1 MGYSER
7 VKEIRHYFQLNQKE
21 FAELLNTART
31 ALSEYEG
38 GSREPSKDFFIAL
51 SNIGV
56 SIDWFVTGKGVPFLP
71 KADRLKRE
79 LFGGNNFYGK
89 KLQNEPLFPLP
100 NGENGATIEG
110 SGDGGTPADSAG
122 KEPMKADVARTDMRG
137 GEIPLI
143 YPGDERLKQGIIIP
157 YLEDQKVSAGHGAEL
172 EDEERPSRYF
182 RVPAYL
188 GRYPDLATLPV
199 KGDSMD
205 PTLHDGDLVVCDGGG
220 WDGDGI
226 YVIKTSDEA
235 FIKRVVSTSQGYQV
249 ISDNKTYP
257 SYGESK
263 RDVTIVG
270 KVRAALIAIPG
281 RRGGI

>member
-1 MGYSER
+1 MNFSEKIEILRKYFNESNAGLERILGLSNGY
-7 VKEIRHYFQLNQKE
+7 
-21 FAELLNTART
+21 LLNIEKNGTDNPGKLLV
-31 ALSEYEG
+31 ALA
-38 GSREPSKDFFIAL
+38 SKGISA
-51 SNIGV
+51 
-56 SIDWFVTGKGVPFLP
+56 DWFLTGQGPLRGSGQNVDLIMKDSLRQKGKNLP
-71 KADRLKRE
+71 I
-79 LFGGNNFYGK
+79 
-89 KLQNEPLFPLP
+89 FPLP
-100 NGENGATIEG
+100 EGENGATIETAPGTGGAPG
-110 SGDGGTPADSAG
+110 SASIAG
-122 KEPMKADVARTDMRG
+122 KGTMKADVVRTDMRS

-157 YLEDQKVSAGHGAEL
+157 FLADQKVSAGYGEEL
-172 EDEERPSRYF
+172 EDDDRPSRYF

-226 YVIKTSDEA
+226 YVIKTTDEA
-235 FIKRVVSTSQGYQV
+235 FIKRVISTSQGYQV
-249 ISDNKTYP
+249 VSDNKTYP

-263 RDVTIVG
+263 QDITIVG

>member
-1 MGYSER
+1 MFSEEKTKKLMDHFGVKSIKQLEIRLGLSNGYISNLQRKGTENPGRMLVALNENGISADWFFSVSDQMVLGGLKKQPVSGAPLQQR
-7 VKEIRHYFQLNQKE
+7 VKK
-21 FAELLNTART
+21 TT
-31 ALSEYEG
+31 
-38 GSREPSKDFFIAL
+38 FF
-51 SNIGV
+51 S
-56 SIDWFVTGKGVPFLP
+56 
-71 KADRLKRE
+71 
-79 LFGGNNFYGK
+79 
-89 KLQNEPLFPLP
+89 LP
-100 NGENGATIEG
+100 NGGNGATIEAAPETGGAPG
-110 SGDGGTPADSAG
+110 STSAAG
-122 KEPMKADVARTDMRG
+122 KGTMKADVVRTDMRG

-157 YLEDQKVSAGHGAEL
+157 YLEDQKVSAGYGAEL
-172 EDEERPSRYF
+172 EEEEWPSRYF

-263 RDVTIVG
+263 QDVTIVG

>member
-1 MGYSER
+1 
-7 VKEIRHYFQLNQKE
+7 
-21 FAELLNTART
+21 
-31 ALSEYEG
+31 
-38 GSREPSKDFFIAL
+38 
-51 SNIGV
+51 
-56 SIDWFVTGKGVPFLP
+56 
-71 KADRLKRE
+71 
-79 LFGGNNFYGK
+79 
-89 KLQNEPLFPLP
+89 
-100 NGENGATIEG
+100 
-110 SGDGGTPADSAG
+110 
-122 KEPMKADVARTDMRG
+122 MKADVVRTDMRG

-157 YLEDQKVSAGHGAEL
+157 YLEDQKVSAGYGAEL
-172 EDEERPSRYF
+172 EEEDRPSRYF
-182 RVPAYL
+182 RVPSYL
-188 GRYPDLATLPV
+188 GRYPDLAMLPI

-263 RDVTIVG
+263 RDITIVG

>member
-1 MGYSER
+1 MNFSKKIEYLRKYFNESNAGLERILGLSNGYL
-7 VKEIRHYFQLNQKE
+7 LNIEKNGIDNPGKLLVALAAKGISTDWFLSGQDNDL
-21 FAELLNTART
+21 FAEGLLLQKDNNLTSTAENPLPKGKNRLTIET
-31 ALSEYEG
+31 APETG
-38 GSREPSKDFFIAL
+38 GAPGSTSAA
-51 SNIGV
+51 
-56 SIDWFVTGKGVPFLP
+56 GKG
-71 KADRLKRE
+71 
-79 LFGGNNFYGK
+79 
-89 KLQNEPLFPLP
+89 
-100 NGENGATIEG
+100 T
-110 SGDGGTPADSAG
+110 
-122 KEPMKADVARTDMRG
+122 MKADVVRTDMRG

-157 YLEDQKVSAGHGAEL
+157 YLEDQKVSAGYGAEL
-172 EDEERPSRYF
+172 EEEERPSRYF

-226 YVIKTSDEA
+226 YVIRSDENA
-235 FIKRVVSTSQGYQV
+235 FVKRVLFTPDGYQV
-249 ISDNKTYP
+249 ISDNKLYP
-257 SYGESK
+257 GYVARNESLHL
-263 RDVTIVG
+263 IG